1 MRKVMKRTTAAALA
15 GVMAV
20 GMLSG
25 CGEKKLD
32 GTKKVATVDGA
43 EVEMGVVSLYARQ
56 MQAQTEAMF
65 KAYMGD
71 SAADIWDQAT
81 AEDDGVTYGEQA
93 VEDSLEQIELMYIM
107 KAKAADYGVEIT
119 EDEQKAIA
127 EAAAQFM
134 KDNDEETIEAL
145 SVTEEQVKT
154 LLELET
160 YREKIHQPILDE
172 AKVEV
177 TDEEAQQSGF
187 TYVNISLAGD
197 ELTEDDIAAKK
208 EQAQSI
214 LDQMTEDPT
223 ADMSEIA
230 KAEDESYS
238 ALSGTFFTNE
248 SDDEDLTSSYP
259 DEVVEAL
266 RGLKDGEVYPELIET
281 DTSVYVVRLDEVND
295 EEATESKK
303 ESIKSTREN
312 EYYSETTEKWL
323 EDAEIDVDEKVL
335 KTLTITDNHS
345 FSIKE
350 KEAEDETGEVSETE
364 ETAEETDTEDAAE
377 EGADEGETAEEEV
390 TEEETTEETDTEDAE

>member
-1 MRKVMKRTTAAALA
+1 MRKVMKRTTVAALA

-93 VEDSLEQIELMYIM
+93 VKDSLEQIELMYIM
-107 KAKAADYGVEIT
+107 KEKAADYGVEIT
-119 EDEQKAIA
+119 EDEQNAIA

-172 AKVEV
+172 ANVEV

-214 LDQMTEDPT
+214 LDQMKEDPT

-248 SDDEDLTSSYP
+248 SDDENLTSSYP

-266 RGLKDGEVYPELIET
+266 RGLEDGEVYPELIET

-295 EEATESKK
+295 EEATETKK
-303 ESIKSTREN
+303 
-312 EYYSETTEKWL
+312 
-323 EDAEIDVDEKVL
+323 
-335 KTLTITDNHS
+335 
-345 FSIKE
+345 
-350 KEAEDETGEVSETE
+350 
-364 ETAEETDTEDAAE
+364 
-377 EGADEGETAEEEV
+377 
-390 TEEETTEETDTEDAE
+390 

>member
-1 MRKVMKRTTAAALA
+1 MRKVMKRTTVAALA

-32 GTKKVATVDGA
+32 GTKKVASVDGT
-43 EVEMGVVSLYARQ
+43 EIELGVVSLYARE

-71 SAADIWDQAT
+71 SASGIWDQAT

-107 KAKAADYGVEIT
+107 KEKAADYGVEIT
-119 EDEQKAIA
+119 EDEQNAIA

-172 AKVEV
+172 ANVEV

-214 LDQMTEDPT
+214 LDQMKEDPT

-248 SDDEDLTSSYP
+248 SDDENLTSSYP

-266 RGLKDGEVYPELIET
+266 RGLEDGEVYPELIET

-295 EEATESKK
+295 EEATETKK

-312 EYYSETTEKWL
+312 EYYTETTEKWL
-323 EDAEIDVDEKVL
+323 EDAKIDVDEKVL
-335 KTLTITDNHS
+335 KTLTITDSHTFS
-345 FSIKE
+345 FKPA
-350 KEAEDETGEVSETE
+350 EAEDETEEGSETE
-364 ETAEETDTEDAAE
+364 ETAEDVDTEDAAE
-377 EGADEGETAEEEV
+377 EAV